1 MEVEQARRGQIE
13 THKRKLDAQ
22 RSLSKGGS
30 LTAYDALERIKTKRR
45 KEADGV
51 LRKAK
56 RAIELAENKTKKA
69 LKDRGIQAR
78 KDERA
83 RLATI
88 KQQHILRIELPASI
102 WDPIIDP
109 TVNLTSVKKEPLR
122 ANQSLYDNLEPAQ
135 QEWNRVQSEDPTQF
149 TSIAIDPAIL
159 EMERQFELASQR
171 SLFQVQ
177 IDVDS
182 EQEEGS
188 QAGSNVVSPPRS
200 VATIDSIAEN
210 ADFIELE

>member
-1 MEVEQARRGQIE
+1 V
-13 THKRKLDAQ
+13 
-22 RSLSKGGS
+22 
-30 LTAYDALERIKTKRR
+30 
-45 KEADGV
+45 
-51 LRKAK
+51 
-56 RAIELAENKTKKA
+56 ENKAKKA
-69 LKDRGIQAR
+69 LKDRRIRAR

-88 KQQHILRIELPASI
+88 KQQYTFEIELSASI
-102 WDPIIDP
+102 WDPIIDS
-109 TVNLTSVKKEPLR
+109 TVNLTPAEKEALR
-122 ANQSLYDNLEPAQ
+122 ANQSLYDNLERAQ

-171 SLFQVQ
+171 PLFQVQ

-188 QAGSNVVSPPRS
+188 QAGSDVVSPPRS

-210 ADFIELE
+210 ADFIDLE